1 MWLNRTNSF
10 RLLGYVIHRDWKPSF
25 WGCFNEAI
33 LHSSY
38 RGVSMLREK
47 NEGGAETEA
56 EWGRQKGRENSKE
69 LMNGFPVSRKCNAL
83 LSLDSWR
90 AYYMPLINLPLL
102 ELYWIGFF
110 LFHAK
115 AASLSYCSNTMWG
128 KPCPQIHGLKT
139 SASINTLF
147 PHFSY
152 RTSISWTRSTSNA
165 YLWFSNGESDTRR

>member
-1 MWLNRTNSF
+1 MRPYFTAHTEESVYW
-10 RLLGYVIHRDWKPSF
+10 
-25 WGCFNEAI
+25 
-33 LHSSY
+33 
-38 RGVSMLREK
+38 EK
-47 NEGGAETEA
+47 RMKEVQ
-56 EWGRQKGRENSKE
+56 RQKQNEEGKKGERTGSKE

-128 KPCPQIHGLKT
+128 KPCPQIHGLKA

-152 RTSISWTRSTSNA
+152 RTSVSWTGSTSTA

>member
-25 WGCFNEAI
+25 WGCFNEATF
-33 LHSSY
+33 HSSY

-47 NEGGAETEA
+47 NEAGAETEA
-56 EWGRQKGRENSKE
+56 GWGRQKGRERE
-69 LMNGFPVSRKCNAL
+69 QAARLMSGFPVSSKCNAL
-83 LSLDSWR
+83 LSLASWR
-90 AYYMPLINLPLL
+90 ACYRPPITLPLL
-102 ELYWIGFF
+102 ELWWTGFF

-139 SASINTLF
+139 SASINSLPSPF
-147 PHFSY
+147 LQNLHLMY
-152 RTSISWTRSTSNA
+152 
-165 YLWFSNGESDTRR
+165 